1 MTKPDVKNTA
11 EPNCQLS
18 TVNCQLTS
26 VCVYCASSTQI
37 DEKYFRA
44 AEELGRLIAGHGLT
58 LITGAGKLGLMNTI
72 ENAAL
77 EAGGKVT
84 GVIPTFMVREGWHHE
99 GLTELI
105 ETPSMHERK
114 QTMANLRPA
123 GRMRHPGGTARN
135 HHLEAAGTLCEP
147 HRDTQHRRIL
157 RCTAGPAGEGRGGEL
172 HAGHPCRHMEGSHH
186 ACRGHGA
193 AAQHTEVGQEHTQV
207 CSHLSTVA
215 PPKSDR
221 LPCTRKLHY
230 CGANAYKAYLPNSL
244 CMPTTAM

>member
-44 AEELGRLIAGHGLT
+44 AEELGHLIAGHGLT

-114 QTMANLRPA
+114 QTMAYLSDGIIA
-123 GRMRHPGGTARN
+123 LPGGC
-135 HHLEAAGTLCEP
+135 GTLEELLEIITWKQLGLYVNP
-147 HRDTQHRRIL
+147 IVIL
-157 RCTAGPAGEGRGGEL
+157 NIDGFYDALLAQLEKAVEENFMRAIHADIWKVATTPAEAMEL
-172 HAGHPCRHMEGSHH
+172 L
-186 ACRGHGA
+186 
-193 AAQHTEVGQEHTQV
+193 
-207 CSHLSTVA
+207 LST
-215 PPKSDR
+215 PKWDKNI
-221 LPCTRKLHY
+221 RKF
-230 CGANAYKAYLPNSL
+230 AAI
-244 CMPTTAM
+244 

>member
-18 TVNCQLTS
+18 TVNCQLKS

-44 AEELGRLIAGHGLT
+44 AEELGHLIAEHGLT

-114 QTMANLRPA
+114 QTMANLSDGIIA
-123 GRMRHPGGTARN
+123 LPGGCGTMEELLEIITWKQLGLYVN
-135 HHLEAAGTLCEP
+135 PIIILNVDGFYDHLLAQLTKAVEENFMRSIHADIWGVATTPEEA
-147 HRDTQHRRIL
+147 I
-157 RCTAGPAGEGRGGEL
+157 EL
-172 HAGHPCRHMEGSHH
+172 LLTTPTWDKSVRKF
-186 ACRGHGA
+186 A
-193 AAQHTEVGQEHTQV
+193 AI
-207 CSHLSTVA
+207 
-215 PPKSDR
+215 
-221 LPCTRKLHY
+221 
-230 CGANAYKAYLPNSL
+230 
-244 CMPTTAM
+244 